1 MKHLLDKLL
10 YQGVWLSCSISTL
23 LLFTQIALA
32 GYQPPPGQNS
42 PRGNS
47 DSSGTR
53 VKHHLNIVLSD
64 RPYAAPILPLHDDKL

>member
-32 GYQPPPGQNS
+32 GYQPPAGQNS

-53 VKHHLNIVLSD
+53 VKHPPEYSPERSPMD
-64 RPYAAPILPLHDDKL
+64 SLHDDKL